1 MILVKDYVEIQVI
14 ILDMPII
21 ILGPALLASII
32 VKHVIIK
39 HTADHAKPII
49 YYILAHI
56 HANFNVESI
65 MDILLMEIIVKHV
78 FQTA

>member
-1 MILVKDYVEIQVI
+1 
-14 ILDMPII
+14 
-21 ILGPALLASII
+21 
-32 VKHVIIK
+32 VIIK